1 VLRAIFLPCVHMR
14 VNIYAE
20 GTDKRAVRCEGGR
33 RRYVRRGR
41 MHGNCLV
48 LRVHA
53 FVYHAEGTCKR
64 ALRYGVGVEKHK
76 SKGRMAGDE

>member
-1 VLRAIFLPCVHMR
+1 MR

-41 MHGNCLV
+41 MDGNCLV
-48 LRVHA
+48 LRVNA
-53 FVYHAEGTCKR
+53 FVYVCRGNMQEGAKVWGRVGKTCEYR
-64 ALRYGVGVEKHK
+64 QDG
-76 SKGRMAGDE
+76 GR